1 MKPIRWEIWHEP
13 WAQFSNQITDSVLH
27 EVRTFLW
34 QKIRSNSVDVI
45 EARIRWEV
53 WDRP

>member
-13 WAQFSNQITDSVLH
+13 WAQFSSQITDSVLH

-34 QKIRSNSVDVI
+34 QQIRSNSVDVI